1 MQIHP
6 HIIKES
12 TVLAKEKHS
21 FEKEDGLRPSSSP
34 LWAFPLQ
41 EWWEMNYRYS
51 VGSLPALIFR
61 DSVTVSEEE
70 VVFRSSFA
78 TCGEYGDSVDRL
90 RFS

>member
-1 MQIHP
+1 
-6 HIIKES
+6 
-12 TVLAKEKHS
+12 
-21 FEKEDGLRPSSSP
+21 
-34 LWAFPLQ
+34 
-41 EWWEMNYRYS
+41 MNYRYS